1 MGSIGLSREKLKVS
15 YGAVDVVSGKARQYD
30 SYQGSSD
37 EWRPVTGEGEAV
49 TERPGKASSS

>member
-1 MGSIGLSREKLKVS
+1 MS

-49 TERPGKASSS
+49 TEKPGKASSS